1 MSGLM
6 VTEWGS
12 WNSNPNLSDSSLGL
26 NAELPFPAHRTA
38 GDLMRPWTRTPL
50 VFCFSPHPVAS
61 MPVWLASL

>member
-38 GDLMRPWTRTPL
+38 GDLMRPWTYTSGLLFQP
-50 VFCFSPHPVAS
+50 SSPVAS